1 MKRLGRRFA
10 ERIDIQIIMGSV
22 IAVKIGMIAIQHMH
36 GYRRFLPIETN
47 MQMRADAADKQQ
59 RQRGEKHDPGPAHRH
74 GASIAG
80 GFIIG
85 QDEVTRR
92 QD

>member
-10 ERIDIQIIMGSV
+10 ERIDIQIIMGSI
-22 IAVKIGMIAIQHMH
+22 IAVKISMIAIQHMH
-36 GYRRFLPIETN
+36 GYRRLLPIETN
-47 MQMRADAADKQQ
+47 MQMRADAADKQE
-59 RQRGEKHDPGPAHRH
+59 RQRGEKHDPGSAHRH

-80 GFIIG
+80 GVIIG
-85 QDEVTRR
+85 QDNVTRR